1 MKTYREAGVDID
13 EGNRAVNRI
22 KDIVKTTF
30 NKNVVTGIGLFGGL
44 FKFEKEKYKEPVLVS
59 STDGVGT
66 KVMIA
71 ASVGKFDTI
80 GQCLVNHCVNDILT
94 CGARPLFFLDYIGIG
109 KLLPEY
115 IEEIV
120 SGLAIACRQNGC
132 VLIGGEMAEM
142 PDVYGREKFDLVGT
156 IVGVVEREELLY
168 GKVREGDVLIGLRSS
183 GLHTNGYTLARKV
196 LLEKFALEEY
206 IDELGCVLGEE
217 LLRVHRSYLGPVSGL
232 LKRGLVRGMSHIT
245 GGGIVGNTR
254 RILPEG
260 LRIEVDWDAWEWP
273 PIFKLIRD
281 VGNVPEDEMRKVF
294 NLGIGFV
301 IICDKNDID
310 EVFEY
315 LRGESEAP
323 VLIGSVV
330 REDR

>member
-1 MKTYREAGVDID
+1 MKTYREAGVNID
-13 EGNRAVNRI
+13 EGNRAVDRI

-156 IVGVVEREELLY
+156 IVGVVEREKLLY

-232 LKRGLVRGMSHIT
+232 LERGLVRGMSHIT

-281 VGNVPEDEMRKVF
+281 AGNVPEDEMRRVF

-310 EVFEY
+310 EVFEC
-315 LRGESEAP
+315 LQGESEDP

>member
-1 MKTYREAGVDID
+1 MKTYREAGVNID
-13 EGNRAVNRI
+13 EGNRAVDRI

-156 IVGVVEREELLY
+156 IVGVVEREKLLY

-232 LKRGLVRGMSHIT
+232 LERGLVRGMSHIT

-281 VGNVPEDEMRKVF
+281 VGNVPEDEMRRVF

-310 EVFEY
+310 EVFEC
-315 LRGESEAP
+315 LQGESEDP

>member
-1 MKTYREAGVDID
+1 MKTYREAGVNID
-13 EGNRAVNRI
+13 EGNRAVDRI

-232 LKRGLVRGMSHIT
+232 LERGLVRGMSHIT

-273 PIFKLIRD
+273 PIFKLIKD
-281 VGNVPEDEMRKVF
+281 AGNVPEDEMRRVF

-310 EVFEY
+310 EVFEC
-315 LRGESEAP
+315 LRGESEDP

>member
-1 MKTYREAGVDID
+1 MKTYREAGVNID
-13 EGNRAVNRI
+13 EGNRAVDRI

-232 LKRGLVRGMSHIT
+232 LERGLVRGMSHIT

-315 LRGESEAP
+315 LRGESEDP

>member
-232 LKRGLVRGMSHIT
+232 LERGLVRGMSHIT

-281 VGNVPEDEMRKVF
+281 AGNVPEDEMRRVF

-310 EVFEY
+310 EVFEC
-315 LRGESEAP
+315 LQGESEDP

>member
-1 MKTYREAGVDID
+1 MKTYREAGVNID
-13 EGNRAVNRI
+13 EGNRAVDRI

-156 IVGVVEREELLY
+156 IVGVVEREKLLY

-232 LKRGLVRGMSHIT
+232 LERGLVRGMSHIT

-273 PIFKLIRD
+273 PIFKLIKD
-281 VGNVPEDEMRKVF
+281 AGNVPEDEMRRVF

-310 EVFEY
+310 EVFEC
-315 LRGESEAP
+315 LRGESEDP

>member
-1 MKTYREAGVDID
+1 MKTYREAGVNID
-13 EGNRAVNRI
+13 EGNRAVDRI

-156 IVGVVEREELLY
+156 IVGVVEREKLLY

-232 LKRGLVRGMSHIT
+232 LERGLVRGMSHIT

-315 LRGESEAP
+315 LRGESEDP